1 MKAAALG
8 VLDVRVKSLAFLFA
22 VLAATSAEAQVT
34 RDAIETLEQQ
44 LLDARPTAMPQA
56 VRETDGSFR
65 TVALEVLLP
74 DSRSIP
80 VLVQLPPQFEPA
92 KRWPLLLAMHGGPMP
107 NARSAL
113 QGASR
118 MLRVWDA
125 PAASAGVIVVSP
137 AMTHVVARAPR
148 TEQTLPY
155 EILRPEQIEA
165 LLHDVAAL
173 YPVDPN
179 RIVSTGIS
187 LGSNFSIAFA
197 ASRPDRFAAIVPVST
212 EGESREHLL
221 RNLMH
226 VPTFVLEGKLDRN
239 IRGIQGPRAMERILE
254 SFEYD
259 IVYREMSDRSHEGF
273 AEHYPEV
280 LRWLA
285 ERPRNPYPKEVVR
298 VPHDGIMALARRV
311 HWIKSDTRRGIV
323 RARVTSRK
331 RIDIDARW
339 VRSLRVFL
347 TDHLV
352 DLDAPIEIHVN
363 GERVYRGAVDRSLE
377 LAAED
382 VRERGDPGRVYAA
395 SLLVRVPTTVAS
407 LEKARAFSGSL
418 EPSHPEGILSFWE
431 MYAQRSIEDRLP
443 SLGLEGHIVP
453 GDFGGELAALRVDTI
468 EDGSVFGKAGLE
480 KGDLLLEV
488 DGEPFFD
495 DSTVSEL
502 RAWLVRELDARPRKL
517 ALRVLRRGAELALE
531 VTVSLEPF

>member
-118 MLRVWDA
+118 MLRVWDG

-148 TEQTLPY
+148 PEQTLPY
-155 EILRPEQIEA
+155 EILRPEQMEA

-187 LGSNFSIAFA
+187 LGSNFPIAFA

-239 IRGIQGPRAMERILE
+239 IRSIQGPRAMERILE

-311 HWIKSDTRRGIV
+311 HWIESDTRRGIV

-352 DLDAPIEIHVN
+352 DLDAPIEIHIN
-363 GERVYRGAVDRSLE
+363 GERVYRGAADRSLE

-382 VRERGDPGRVYAA
+382 VRERAIPDASTRRRCASACRRPSRVSKKRAPFPGHSSRATRKAYFPSGKCTPSALSKIAWRRSASRATSCKETSEASSPRFASMPSKTGACSAKWDSKKATCSWKSTASPSSTTAPFPSFALGSSASSTRVLES
-395 SLLVRVPTTVAS
+395 SLCA
-407 LEKARAFSGSL
+407 
-418 EPSHPEGILSFWE
+418 
-431 MYAQRSIEDRLP
+431 
-443 SLGLEGHIVP
+443 
-453 GDFGGELAALRVDTI
+453 
-468 EDGSVFGKAGLE
+468 
-480 KGDLLLEV
+480 
-488 DGEPFFD
+488 FFD
-495 DSTVSEL
+495 
-502 RAWLVRELDARPRKL
+502 
-517 ALRVLRRGAELALE
+517 GAP
-531 VTVSLEPF
+531 SSRSM

>member
-92 KRWPLLLAMHGGPMP
+92 KRWPLLFAMHGGPMP

-118 MLRVWDA
+118 MLRVWDG

-155 EILRPEQIEA
+155 EILRPEQMEA

-239 IRGIQGPRAMERILE
+239 IRSIQGPRAMERILE

-311 HWIKSDTRRGIV
+311 HWIESDTRRGIV

-331 RIDIDARW
+331 RI
-339 VRSLRVFL
+339 
-347 TDHLV
+347 
-352 DLDAPIEIHVN
+352 EIHIN
-363 GERVYRGAVDRSLE
+363 GERVYRGAADRSLE

-395 SLLVRVPTTVAS
+395 SLRVRVPTTVAS

-431 MYAQRSIEDRLP
+431 MYAQRSIEDRLAA
-443 SLGLEGHIVP
+443 LGLEGHIVQ
-453 GDFGGELAALRVDTI
+453 GDLGGELAALRVDAI
-468 EDGSVFGKAGLE
+468 EDGSVFGKVGLK

-517 ALRVLRRGAELALE
+517 ALRVLRRGAELALD
-531 VTVSLEPF
+531 VTVSLEPS

>member
-1 MKAAALG
+1 MKIFVFLF
-8 VLDVRVKSLAFLFA
+8 AFLFA
-22 VLAATSAEAQVT
+22 VLASAGAEAQVT
-34 RDAIETLEQQ
+34 REAIETLERQ
-44 LLDARPTAMPQA
+44 LLDARPPVGPEE
-56 VRETDGSFR
+56 VREADGSFR
-65 TVALEVLLP
+65 TVALETLLP
-74 DSRSIP
+74 DGRAIP
-80 VLVQLPPQFEPA
+80 VLVQTPPQFEPT

-107 NARSAL
+107 DARSAL
-113 QGASR
+113 SGALR
-118 MLRVWDA
+118 MLSVWDV

-148 TEQTLPY
+148 TEHTLPY
-155 EILRPEQIEA
+155 EILRPEQMEA
-165 LLHDVAAL
+165 ILHDVAAL
-173 YPVDPN
+173 YPIDPN

-187 LGSNFSIAFA
+187 LGSNFSIGFA

-226 VPTFVLEGKLDRN
+226 VPTFMLEGKLDRN
-239 IRGIQGPRAMERILE
+239 IRGIQGPRAMERILL

-259 IVYREMSDRSHEGF
+259 IVYREMADRSHEGF
-273 AEHYPEV
+273 AEQYPEV
-280 LRWLA
+280 LRWLD
-285 ERPRNPYPKEVVR
+285 ERPRNPYPTEVVR
-298 VPHDGIMALARRV
+298 VPHDGIMPLARRV
-311 HWIKSDTRRGIV
+311 HWIESDTRRGIV
-323 RARVTSRK
+323 RARVTSHE

-352 DLDAPIEIHVN
+352 DLDAPIEIHIN
-363 GERVYRGAVDRSLE
+363 GERVYRDTVERSLE

-395 SLLVRVPTTVAS
+395 SLLVHVPTSVAS
-407 LEKARAFSGSL
+407 LAKARAFSESL

-431 MYAQRSIEDRLP
+431 MYAQRSIENRLP

-453 GDFGGELAALRVDTI
+453 GDLGGELAALRVDAI
-468 EDGSVFGKAGLE
+468 EKAGIFDKAGLQE
-480 KGDLLLEV
+480 GDLLLEV
-488 DGEPFFD
+488 DGEPFFN

-517 ALRVLRRGAELALE
+517 ALRVLRRGAELALD